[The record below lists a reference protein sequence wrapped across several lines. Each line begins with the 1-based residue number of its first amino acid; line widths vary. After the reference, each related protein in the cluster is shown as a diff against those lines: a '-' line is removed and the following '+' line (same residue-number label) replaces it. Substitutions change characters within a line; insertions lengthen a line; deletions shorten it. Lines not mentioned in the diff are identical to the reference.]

1 MDAKLGTTVLNLV
14 NPAWLL
20 GPVVERD
27 LRVSSR
33 RVRNYVL
40 RFAYVVLLSVFVLVT
55 WVSSVYMGGS
65 AASQASQMAEAG
77 KAIITTILWFQ
88 FITIPPLAV
97 IMLSTAINNEIYHK
111 TLGVLMTTPISSVHI
126 VLGKLLGK
134 MLQLL
139 LLLAISLPILAIV
152 RVFGGVPLEY
162 VVSSLCITL
171 TTALFAGSISLTL
184 SIYNRHAYSVIVR
197 TVLICFVLYAVAA
210 WVLYGLRALLDSPLE
225 PAKILPYVNPYYCMA
240 VNTSRM
246 ISPTAGGGAGSVWAA
261 HCWIMLACSV
271 VLCTFST
278 LSVRRVAMR
287 QAAGQGGVFATW
299 KERRTHN
306 KKRAQQSDSAAV
318 LESTRKTRPVKG
330 SPVVWKELTVALV
343 RGGRLSSRI
352 AVVLGGVI
360 LISFYIFLYYIDAL
374 GERETQIAFVAIYV
388 FLGLF
393 RTSTA
398 AATSITSEREAQT
411 WPILLLSGLD
421 RREIAVGKIIGSC
434 LRGRAV
440 WIVLGLHLI
449 VLTLLR
455 YIHPVALIVVPVV
468 AAGGS
473 LLVSAMGV
481 MFSSICRRSSTAAT
495 INLILFLAFTAP
507 VCIPLPTMLL
517 SPVLIAGGIM
527 SIAGGS
533 AAARTSLLSLD
544 YMFLEGAGGFFV
556 SALALTGV
564 VTIYLFLAGI
574 CLAIAKS
581 NVRRKAY

>member
-1 MDAKLGTTVLNLV
+1 LNLV

-360 LISFYIFLYYIDAL
+360 LIS
-374 GERETQIAFVAIYV
+374 YV

-421 RREIAVGKIIGSC
+421 RREIAVGKIVGSC

-455 YIHPVALIVVPVV
+455 YIHPVALIAVPLV

-481 MFSSICRRSSTAAT
+481 MFSSSCRRSSTAAT
-495 INLILFLAFTAP
+495 INLILFLAFTVP
-507 VCIPLPTMLL
+507 VCIPLPTLLL
-517 SPVLIAGGIM
+517 SPVVIVGGAM

-533 AAARTSLLSLD
+533 AAAHTSLLSLD
-544 YMFLEGAGGFFV
+544 YIFLEGAGGFFV